1 MEKKKKL
8 FLAIGIAVAV
18 IIIAVIIIIAIRKA
32 GNSGDSE
39 DNVYVS
45 SVANIT
51 GNDSAGALNRYAGV
65 IEPQETKE
73 IEKSSDKTVKEIL
86 VSEGD
91 EVKVGTPLFTYDT
104 EEMSM
109 KLSQAE
115 LDLESLNNDINS
127 YNNQITTL
135 EKEKA
140 SASANDKLSY
150 TIQIQ
155 EVQNDILRAEY
166 NKKSKNI
173 EIEQLKKSLDNAT
186 VLSELDGVVKSINE
200 NGDTDSST
208 GEPKPFMTIMAT
220 GNFRVKGTVN
230 ENNINTLS
238 ESMPVVIRSRLDSSV
253 TWTGVI
259 SKIDYENQTQ
269 DNNNYSFG
277 NNSDTSSKY
286 PFYVELDSADGLML
300 GQHVF
305 IEPDYGQSEKR
316 DGIWLMENYF
326 VFDGNDAYV
335 WAMNSKNKLEKRK
348 VELGEHDEDLMEY
361 EVVSGL
367 TKDDCIA
374 WPNDHLSEG
383 MKCTVTSVDQMIS
396 QGLSSGDDSNAD
408 DGYIDDGDMN
418 DGDMNGGDMNDGA
431 VNDGSID
438 DGYSNDGTADD
449 GSMDDGSID
458 NGEDGSIGGSDG
470 KAGVMP
476 LDNADSEPVA
486 ETEG

>member
-18 IIIAVIIIIAIRKA
+18 IIIAIIIIVALK
-32 GNSGDSE
+32 SGGSSDS
-39 DNVYVS
+39 DDAVYVS
-45 SVANIT
+45 SVSDIV
-51 GNDSAGALNRYAGV
+51 GNDGAGLVNRYAGV

-73 IEKSSDKTVKEIL
+73 IQKSSDKTVKEIL

-91 EVKVGTPLFTYDT
+91 EVKVGTPLFSYDT
-104 EEMSM
+104 DEMSM
-109 KLSQAE
+109 KLSQAQ
-115 LDLESLNNDINS
+115 LDLESLDNDINS

-140 SASANDKLSY
+140 SASANDKLNY

-186 VLSELDGVVKSINE
+186 VLSELDGIVKSINE
-200 NGDTDSST
+200 NGEMDSST

-220 GNFRVKGTVN
+220 GNYRVKANVN

-238 ESMPVVIRSRLDSSV
+238 ESMPVVIRSRLDSSK

-269 DNNNYSFG
+269 DNNNMWDNG
-277 NNSDTSSKY
+277 NSNNTSSKY

-305 IEPDYGQSEKR
+305 IEPDYGQTQKR
-316 DGIWLMENYF
+316 DGLWLMENYF

-335 WAMNSKNKLEKRK
+335 WAMNGRNKLEKRK
-348 VELGEHDEDLMEY
+348 VELGEYDENLMEY
-361 EVVSGL
+361 EVISGL
-367 TKDDCIA
+367 TKDDHIA
-374 WPNDHLSEG
+374 WPNDRLAEG
-383 MKCTVTSVDQMIS
+383 MTCTVTSIDQMIS
-396 QGLSSGDDSNAD
+396 QGLENSS
-408 DGYIDDGDMN
+408 
-418 DGDMNGGDMNDGA
+418 
-431 VNDGSID
+431 
-438 DGYSNDGTADD
+438 DD
-449 GSMDDGSID
+449 GSMDAGNGEFDGNSAIDGAGDGEVDGDNAYNGAGDGEVDGTGTIDGSGD
-458 NGEDGSIGGSDG
+458 DEVDSTGD
-470 KAGVMP
+470 AGVMP
-476 LDNADSEPVA
+476 LDGTSDEAFY

>member
-1 MEKKKKL
+1 MDKKKKL
-8 FLAIGIAVAV
+8 FLAIGIAAAV
-18 IIIAVIIIIAIRKA
+18 IIIAVIIIIAVHKS
-32 GNSGDSE
+32 GSSGDSGE
-39 DNVYVS
+39 DVYVS
-45 SVANIT
+45 SIADIT
-51 GNDSAGALNRYAGV
+51 GNNGVGSVNRYAGV

-73 IEKSSDKTVKEIL
+73 IQKSSDKTVKEVL

-91 EVKVGTPLFTYDT
+91 EVKVGTPLFSYDT

-140 SASANDKLSY
+140 SASANDKLNY

-186 VLSELDGVVKSINE
+186 VLSEIDGVVKSINE

-208 GEPKPFMTIMAT
+208 GEVKPFMTIMAT
-220 GNFRVKGTVN
+220 GNYRVKGTVN

-259 SKIDYENQTQ
+259 SKIDYENQEQ
-269 DNNNYSFG
+269 NNNNGMMMSDGG
-277 NNSDTSSKY
+277 NNTSSKY
-286 PFYVELDSADGLML
+286 PFYVELDGADGLML

-305 IEPDYGQSEKR
+305 IEPNYGQNEQR
-316 DGIWLMENYF
+316 DGIWLMESYF

-335 WAMNSKNKLEKRK
+335 WAMNSRNKLEKRK
-348 VELGEHDEDLMEY
+348 VELGEYDENLMEY

-367 TKDDCIA
+367 SKEDCIA
-374 WPNDHLSEG
+374 WPNDSLQEG
-383 MKCTVTSVDQMIS
+383 LKCTVTSVDAMIS
-396 QGLSSGDDSNAD
+396 QGISNDTSGNDHNNDGTMDDGMINDGSAD
-408 DGYIDDGDMN
+408 DGS
-418 DGDMNGGDMNDGA
+418 MNDGA
-431 VNDGSID
+431 ID
-438 DGYSNDGTADD
+438 DGSMDGGSMDGGSMDD
-449 GSMDDGSID
+449 GSMDDGSV
-458 NGEDGSIGGSDG
+458 DGSSIDG
-470 KAGVMP
+470 
-476 LDNADSEPVA
+476 SEPVA

>member
-8 FLAIGIAVAV
+8 FLAIGIAAAV
-18 IIIAVIIIIAIRKA
+18 IIIAVIIIIAVHKS
-32 GNSGDSE
+32 GSSGDSG
-39 DNVYVS
+39 DDVYVS
-45 SVANIT
+45 SIADIT
-51 GNDSAGALNRYAGV
+51 GSNGVGSVNRYAGV

-73 IEKSSDKTVKEIL
+73 IQKSSDKTVKEIL

-91 EVKVGTPLFTYDT
+91 EVKVGTPLFSYDT

-140 SASANDKLSY
+140 SASANDKLNY

-186 VLSELDGVVKSINE
+186 VLSEIDGVVKSINE

-208 GEPKPFMTIMAT
+208 GEVKPFMTIMAT
-220 GNFRVKGTVN
+220 GNYRVKGTVN
-230 ENNINTLS
+230 ENNINALS

-259 SKIDYENQTQ
+259 SKIDYENQEQ
-269 DNNNYSFG
+269 NNNNGWS
-277 NNSDTSSKY
+277 SDGGSNTSSKY
-286 PFYVELDSADGLML
+286 PFYVELDGADGLML

-305 IEPDYGQSEKR
+305 IEPNYGQNEQR
-316 DGIWLMENYF
+316 DGIWLMESYF

-335 WAMNSKNKLEKRK
+335 WAMNSRNKLEKRK
-348 VELGEHDEDLMEY
+348 VELGEYDENLMEY

-367 TKDDCIA
+367 SQEDCIA
-374 WPNDHLSEG
+374 WPNNSLQEG
-383 MKCTVTSVDQMIS
+383 MKCTVTSVDAMIS
-396 QGLSSGDDSNAD
+396 QGISNDTSDNYYND
-408 DGYIDDGDMN
+408 DGNMN
-418 DGDMNGGDMNDGA
+418 DGMMNDG
-431 VNDGSID
+431 S
-438 DGYSNDGTADD
+438 ADD
-449 GSMDDGSID
+449 GSMGDGSMDGGAADDGSID
-458 NGEDGSIGGSDG
+458 GSSIDGSEDGSTGGSDDD
-470 KAGVMP
+470 AGVMP
-476 LDNADSEPVA
+476 LDDAGNEPVA

>member
-1 MEKKKKL
+1 MDKKKKL
-8 FLAIGIAVAV
+8 FLAIGIAAAV
-18 IIIAVIIIIAIRKA
+18 IIIAVIIIIAVHKS
-32 GNSGDSE
+32 GSSGDSGE
-39 DNVYVS
+39 DVYVS
-45 SVANIT
+45 SIADIT
-51 GNDSAGALNRYAGV
+51 GNNGVGSVNRYAGV

-73 IEKSSDKTVKEIL
+73 IQKSSDKTVKEIL

-91 EVKVGTPLFTYDT
+91 EVKVGTPLFSYDT

-140 SASANDKLSY
+140 SASANDKLNY

-186 VLSELDGVVKSINE
+186 VLSEIDGVVKSINE

-208 GEPKPFMTIMAT
+208 GEVKPFMTIMAT
-220 GNFRVKGTVN
+220 GNYRVKGTVN

-259 SKIDYENQTQ
+259 SKIDYENQEQ
-269 DNNNYSFG
+269 NNNNGMMSDGG
-277 NNSDTSSKY
+277 NNTSSKY
-286 PFYVELDSADGLML
+286 PFYVELDGADGLML

-305 IEPDYGQSEKR
+305 IEPNYGQNEQR
-316 DGIWLMENYF
+316 DGIWLMESYF

-335 WAMNSKNKLEKRK
+335 WAMNSRNKLEKRK
-348 VELGEHDEDLMEY
+348 VELDEYDENLMEY

-367 TKDDCIA
+367 SKEDCIA
-374 WPNDHLSEG
+374 WPNDSLQEG
-383 MKCTVTSVDQMIS
+383 LKCTVTSVDAMIS
-396 QGLSSGDDSNAD
+396 QGISNDTSGNDHNNDGTMDDGMINDGSAD
-408 DGYIDDGDMN
+408 DGS
-418 DGDMNGGDMNDGA
+418 MNDGA
-431 VNDGSID
+431 ID
-438 DGYSNDGTADD
+438 DGSMDGGSMDG
-449 GSMDDGSID
+449 GSMDDGSV
-458 NGEDGSIGGSDG
+458 DGSSIDG
-470 KAGVMP
+470 
-476 LDNADSEPVA
+476 SEPVA